1 MKKIAVLFLA
11 ALLWLLPFAPAR
23 AETADTYARVT
34 QAQVYLYEKPEQ
46 DSGLFI
52 LPETYFVR
60 ITGEAGDYYS
70 VEYMSGVQNRT
81 AVRGYCLRSDVERV
95 DYVPETPFLVYD
107 TTVTFRTSEGLPDG
121 FFTEYDVTAA
131 FYGTFSYGSSTC
143 CFVELDG
150 RFGYVPASSCDP
162 LAYPPNTE
170 HSETTSTD
178 TDPGSPAPQSASALN
193 VVLISALSVAAL
205 GAVYFLFRPSKKQPR
220 PLDEDAEDF
229 F

>member
-1 MKKIAVLFLA
+1 MKKIAVLFLV

-60 ITGEAGDYYS
+60 ITSEAGDYYS

-81 AVRGYCLRSDVERV
+81 AVRGYCLRSDVETV

-131 FYGTFSYGSSTC
+131 FYGTFSYGSSVC
-143 CFVELDG
+143 YYVELEG
-150 RFGYVPASSCDP
+150 EFGYVPASSCSP
-162 LAYPPNTE
+162 LSYPPNTE
-170 HSETTSTD
+170 HTETET
-178 TDPGSPAPQSASALN
+178 PPPAEETPSAAQPALLN
-193 VVLISALSVAAL
+193 VVLVCGLVVTAL
-205 GAVYFLFRPSKKQPR
+205 GALYFLFHPR
-220 PLDEDAEDF
+220 KPKLHDEEDLF
-229 F
+229 T

>member
-1 MKKIAVLFLA
+1 MKKIAVLFLV

-81 AVRGYCLRSDVERV
+81 PVRGYCLRSDVETV

-131 FYGTFSYGSSTC
+131 FYGTFSYGSSVC
-143 CFVELDG
+143 YYVELEG
-150 RFGYVPASSCDP
+150 EFGYVPASSCSP
-162 LAYPPNTE
+162 LSYPPNTE
-170 HSETTSTD
+170 HTETET
-178 TDPGSPAPQSASALN
+178 PPPAEETPSAAQPALLN
-193 VVLISALSVAAL
+193 VVLVCGLVVTAL
-205 GAVYFLFRPSKKQPR
+205 GALYFLFHPR
-220 PLDEDAEDF
+220 KPKLHDEEDLF
-229 F
+229 T

>member
-23 AETADTYARVT
+23 AETADTYARIT

-131 FYGTFSYGSSTC
+131 FYGTFSYGSSVC
-143 CFVELDG
+143 YYVELEG
-150 RFGYVPASSCDP
+150 EFGYVPASSCSP
-162 LAYPPNTE
+162 LSYPPTPNT
-170 HSETTSTD
+170 
-178 TDPGSPAPQSASALN
+178 
-193 VVLISALSVAAL
+193 
-205 GAVYFLFRPSKKQPR
+205 RRRKRR
-220 PLDEDAEDF
+220 PLPRRRPPPHSPPF
-229 F
+229 